1 MSRPNDPPAANG
13 GAPPRPMTDDEIR
26 QWAGLAHLGG
36 VLGFLPALVI
46 LLVHKDRSA
55 FVAQEARSAL
65 NFQLTILIGYVAL
78 ALLGN
83 VFWAATLLSF
93 TLWVV
98 AIVFSVMGFQAV
110 NGGQAYRYPFALK
123 LVR

>member
-1 MSRPNDPPAANG
+1 
-13 GAPPRPMTDDEIR
+13 MTDDEIR

-46 LLVHKDRSA
+46 WLVHKDRSA
-55 FVAQEARSAL
+55 FVAQEAREAL
-65 NFQLTILIGYVAL
+65 NFQLTLLVGYIAL

-83 VFWAATLLSF
+83 VLWVATLLSF
-93 TLWVV
+93 ALWVV

-110 NGGQAYRYPFALK
+110 NRGQAYRYPFALK